1 MGEKN
6 KKMEA
11 ASKTEN
17 SAGLATQQLESESE
31 KELRQ
36 HLENLKIL
44 KSDPLPENGVD
55 EDDVDY
61 DPGNDSSSDHDSDE
75 DENESESTTEISE
88 LKLKHK
94 RLVYYLS
101 SSRSM
106 L

>member
-1 MGEKN
+1 
-6 KKMEA
+6 MEA

-17 SAGLATQQLESESE
+17 TAGQATQQVFLYKKTGCPRTSTSSLGNRSLIIFDVFQLESESE

-61 DPGNDSSSDHDSDE
+61 DPGNDSS
-75 DENESESTTEISE
+75 
-88 LKLKHK
+88 
-94 RLVYYLS
+94 RL
-101 SSRSM
+101 
-106 L
+106 